1 VAHTEPAFALLSWWG
16 QDVLGPGRSRGVL
29 AKRGLS
35 VNKLCGARGAG
46 ALPALKRR
54 KLERGVDP
62 LKGGFVRAPKRGGN
76 EPLTAAEAAA
86 DEAGRKAA
94 RKAAKKAG
102 PAMLLKRNVRKK
114 R

>member
-1 VAHTEPAFALLSWWG
+1 MYHNRGAGGLPRCCSPYGLPALT
-16 QDVLGPGRSRGVL
+16 GV
-29 AKRGLS
+29 
-35 VNKLCGARGAG
+35 CGARGAG

-54 KLERGVDP
+54 KLERGADP

-86 DEAGRKAA
+86 EEAGRKAA
-94 RKAAKKAG
+94 RKAARKAG
-102 PAMLLKRNVRKK
+102 PATLLKRNERKK